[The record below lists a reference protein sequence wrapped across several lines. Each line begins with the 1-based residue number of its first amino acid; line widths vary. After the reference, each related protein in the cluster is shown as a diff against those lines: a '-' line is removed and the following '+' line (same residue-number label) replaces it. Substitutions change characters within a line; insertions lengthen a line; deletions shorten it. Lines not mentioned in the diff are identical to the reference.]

1 MGDIGYSISL
11 VELKTKTVLGSWI
24 RCVSIMVPGSHLRR
38 QWCRTCR
45 RRPGTCAAPRWA
57 SPSSGRLPSSHT
69 DVKAFW
75 SEVRWSWSGLIVGWK
90 KLQLESLV
98 ASEAGWLPRPQ
109 PYACHSATAWRPNRV
124 SDSIIQTPL
133 LLLGFRRMFLIQD
146 ESWHT
151 WFPHAPKV
159 KIILHETGL
168 NSKCQFWLHNKIYLA
183 HYFRGI

>member
-1 MGDIGYSISL
+1 MGDIGYLISL
-11 VELKTKTVLGSWI
+11 VEPKTKTVLGSWI

-75 SEVRWSWSGLIVGWK
+75 SEVVLEWSDRWVEKVATGESGGLWGR
-90 KLQLESLV
+90 LAPPSTALCLPQCHCLEAEPCFRLNYSNSTLTLRFQKNV
-98 ASEAGWLPRPQ
+98 FNTGRELTHMISSCSKSQ
-109 PYACHSATAWRPNRV
+109 NNFAWY
-124 SDSIIQTPL
+124 
-133 LLLGFRRMFLIQD
+133 
-146 ESWHT
+146 
-151 WFPHAPKV
+151 
-159 KIILHETGL
+159 GL
-168 NSKCQFWLHNKIYLA
+168 KFQCQFWLHNKIYLA